1 MCSSWLAGVRRHEAA
16 GPAAGCGARGGLA
29 RRRPGR
35 GVGRGPAGTGR
46 TTAGAPARQPAL
58 GTELAIDGGPGSV
71 GGGHAGGRGPRS
83 GHAGRSLAA
92 GDAADRRARGTHQRP
107 ATRPR
112 RVLRPQFAGA
122 SRGGRSASH
131 RGAAAGA
138 RGPGSR
144 PLHRRGSRGLDRPR
158 PRAAT
163 RGREDGAYMGR
174 MPGWRTGNRPMAHA
188 SEVRRLARVDARAW
202 ERLES
207 YVCALPASAPINL
220 NTAPPLLW
228 LALDPRIDEAMARR
242 LARSIDSA
250 YPSLEAVAQALEREG
265 LAGVDL
271 GQAGLQT
278 RFYMAE
284 GWIESEGV
292 RYVHSSL
299 VERDRGLAR
308 VRVLARARGE
318 L

>member
-1 MCSSWLAGVRRHEAA
+1 MRQR
-16 GPAAGCGARGGLA
+16 
-29 RRRPGR
+29 
-35 GVGRGPAGTGR
+35 
-46 TTAGAPARQPAL
+46 ARQRGAAL
-58 GTELAIDGGPGSV
+58 VVALLAV
-71 GGGHAGGRGPRS
+71 AL
-83 GHAGRSLAA
+83 AVVLAA
-92 GDAADRRARGTHQRP
+92 GLLAQGEQQRAHLRDSLRSEQSWQLMVGLEAWTADTLAGEVRAVDTLADPWLQAMPPIDVPGARISGRLRDLGGCFDLNSLAPAGVADPLRIEALQRVLVALDLDPFIAVEAADWVDRDLEPLPG
-107 ATRPR
+107 
-112 RVLRPQFAGA
+112 GA
-122 SRGGRSASH
+122 
-131 RGAAAGA
+131 
-138 RGPGSR
+138 
-144 PLHRRGSRGLDRPR
+144 
-158 PRAAT
+158 
-163 RGREDGAYMGR
+163 EDGAYMGR